1 MSHITDVLA
10 ITGICPILVKA
21 DPESAVMAAK
31 ALARGGDPV
40 LEVLLRDEESYVNIQ
55 KIANEA
61 PETAVGAGTVLNLE
75 QAKRVADLGV
85 KFMVSP
91 GFNPKVVEFC
101 LDHDILALP
110 GCITPSEITM
120 ALEYGIDV
128 VKFFPV
134 YQMGGIETLK
144 QYTFGPFPTV
154 KYVVTG
160 GLGKDNFLP
169 LLRHKNTLAA
179 GGDWMF
185 TEHHALENGNFEQIE
200 DNIRHCIYQVLDQR
214 EEINNNQL

>member
-1 MSHITDVLA
+1 MSQLTDLLS

-21 DPESAVMAAK
+21 DPESAVLAAK

-40 LEVLLRDEESYVNIQ
+40 LEVLIRDEESYTNIG
-55 KIANEA
+55 KIAKEA
-61 PETAVGAGTVLNLE
+61 PETTVGAGTVINLE
-75 QAKRVADLGV
+75 QAKRAADLGA

-101 LDHDILALP
+101 LDQGIIPLP
-110 GCITPSEITM
+110 GCVTPTEITL
-120 ALEYGIDV
+120 ALEYGINV

-160 GLGKDNFLP
+160 GLGTENFLP
-169 LLRHKNTLAA
+169 LLTHKNTLAA

-185 TEHHALENGNFEQIE
+185 TEHQALEQKNFEQIE
-200 DNIRHCIYQVLDQR
+200 DNIRNSIYRVLDQR
-214 EEINNNQL
+214 EEMNRK